1 MRTFVLCLLIACGTS
16 VVLADA
22 PAFVYNDHDKRD
34 PFLPQVSAAGAV
46 LTYETDLTAN
56 DMVLEG
62 IVADAQG
69 NNVAVINGKVIKK
82 GDAIGLY
89 TVAAVGVQDVEL
101 TKGEEHFTVKL
112 KKGNM

>member
-1 MRTFVLCLLIACGTS
+1 MRTFVLCAVIMCGAS
-16 VVLADA
+16 AALADV
-22 PAFVYNDHDKRD
+22 PAFVYNDHGRHD

-46 LTYETDLTAN
+46 LTYEADLTAN

-69 NNVAVINGKVIKK
+69 NNVAVLNGKVIKK
-82 GDAIGLY
+82 GDVIGLY
-89 TVAAVGVQDVEL
+89 AVTAVGAQDVEL

-112 KKGNM
+112 KKGSM